1 MSLSQPEQRFV
12 VKVVQK
18 LETSNN
24 PFIHPYTFGDRLQF
38 ITDKSQLTNLTISQS
53 RSHSGDEIFSFEI
66 EVFFEYFLSNKR
78 AQAFSNQ
85 LITGNPIDPFSEKCP
100 GTIKSFVDENKDIW
114 INEGENLLKL
124 VRWRYNSTFDLSG
137 IKEKVY
143 LTLDEINWTEIHT
156 RPSGLV
162 LTGAWM
168 SEEIDVNQEI
178 QKLLDS
184 KISEP
189 LYADILIEAK
199 SQSSAAKRSAYI
211 LAVAALEIGV
221 KQIIIKFKPDT
232 SWLLDN
238 IQSPPIEK
246 LLREYLPQIAGGI
259 VLSEETL
266 KEVRNIVSDRNVM
279 SHKGSFNLSFIQFHE
294 RINLINDLLRL
305 FDKLSGNKWAEKY
318 IVEKRTL

>member
-1 MSLSQPEQRFV
+1 MNLAHLEQRFV
-12 VKVVQK
+12 IKVVQK

-24 PFIHPYTFGDRLQF
+24 PFIQPYTIGERLQF
-38 ITDKSQLTNLTISQS
+38 RTEKAHLINFTISQS
-53 RSHSGDEIFSFEI
+53 RLHLGDEIFSFEI
-66 EVFFEYFLSNKR
+66 EVFFEHFLSNKR

-85 LITGNPIDPFSEKCP
+85 LITGNPINPFSEKCL
-100 GTIKSFVDENKDIW
+100 GTIKSFVDENKEIW
-114 INEGENLLKL
+114 LNEGENLLKL
-124 VRWRYNSTFDLSG
+124 VRWRYNSTFDLSE

-143 LTLDEINWTEIHT
+143 LTLDEVNWTEIYI

-168 SEEIDVNQEI
+168 SEEIDVNKEI
-178 QKLLDS
+178 QKLLDL
-184 KISEP
+184 KITEP

-246 LLREYLPQIAGGI
+246 LLREYLPQIAGGT

-266 KEVRNIVSDRNVM
+266 KEVKNIVSDRNVM
-279 SHKGSFNLSFIQFHE
+279 SHKGSFNLSFVQFHE

-305 FDKLSGNKWAEKY
+305 FDNLLGNDWAEKY
-318 IVEKRTL
+318 MVKKRTL